1 MKKYVIPICFLTL
14 MLFTPFIKAEGITIS
29 STTSNLATKD
39 SYVNSNNGLSNYG
52 GQDWLIFGFYF
63 GLYLTEAYIEFDIS
77 LRPSGWTKAEI
88 EIDMYSISETTQLT
102 ISLITESW
110 DELTIDWMNK
120 PDHAQ
125 EITKLT
131 VATEQVYTIDVT
143 SFISGSSLSI
153 CINATSL
160 PTGYVQATSRE
171 GDLSFMPGPTL
182 KWTHPNGDSGDGGDG
197 GDGSEDV
204 TLFDIPGYDIFLV
217 LGALC
222 GISVILIKKKI
233 K

>member
-1 MKKYVIPICFLTL
+1 MKKYILIICFLAITS
-14 MLFTPFIKAEGITIS
+14 FIPSIQAKDVNIS
-29 STTSNLATKD
+29 ATTSSLATKD
-39 SYVNSNNGLSNYG
+39 SYVHSDNPTSNYG
-52 GQDWLIFGFYF
+52 GQDWLIFGYYF
-63 GLYLTEAYIEFDIS
+63 TLYLTEAYIEFDIS

-102 ISLITESW
+102 VSLITESW
-110 DELTIDWMNK
+110 DELTINWMNK
-120 PDHAQ
+120 STHGQ
-125 EITKLT
+125 EITRLT

-171 GDLSFMPGPTL
+171 GDCSYGPGPNLT
-182 KWTHPNGDSGDGGDG
+182 WTHPEPPSNGDENGDGD
-197 GDGSEDV
+197 EDS
-204 TLFDIPGYDIFLV
+204 LFATIPGYNVFLIPAI
-217 LGALC
+217 LI
-222 GISVILIKKKI
+222 GISFIIMKKKL